1 MKIIMLNL
9 DRSTTKEELRVLF
22 EEYGTVESCVL
33 VLDKDTG
40 ESKGFGFVKM
50 QKQEE
55 AELAIKKM
63 NNRKVANNR
72 IRVKKV
78 ETVKK

>member
-1 MKIIMLNL
+1 MKITMLNL

-22 EEYGTVESCVL
+22 EEYGTVESCIL
-33 VLDKDTG
+33 VLDESTG
-40 ESKGFGFVKM
+40 RSKGFGFVKM
-50 QKQEE
+50 QKTEE

-72 IRVKKV
+72 IRVKQV
-78 ETVKK
+78 EVKKK